1 MKDFYNEW
9 YTYKEVIEVTGISK
23 QTLNNWRKNG
33 NIIFKKLSPK
43 TFLYQFPEKNF
54 PLINIT
60 QENERF
66 LQRIVYI

>member
-9 YTYKEVIEVTGISK
+9 YTYKEVIEVTGITK

-33 NIIFKKLSPK
+33 TIIYKKLSPK

-54 PLINIT
+54 PTINIT
-60 QENERF
+60 QGNELSEN
-66 LQRIVYI
+66 L